1 MNIDSVLKH
10 SLTKLSILSESES
23 VSDRDF
29 SEDFSED
36 TSEQGF
42 SDREKD
48 LTPAEYDRRQRSLV
62 LEAAHCGDYDT
73 AIALLNDLLHR
84 HPESAVDYNNRG
96 LMYFQSDRPEEAL
109 ADYNKA
115 LELDPRLDGAY
126 NNRANCYVAQGCLGE
141 AIADYQIAL
150 DFNPGNLRAWINQ
163 GITYRDLGLYDLALE
178 NFDIVL
184 VLGKRLKGRVYG
196 ERGRTYHLRG
206 DWNLAI
212 ADYNRALEQ
221 LSNSFSS
228 RRYKKQ
234 VYCWLGELQTYTIA

>member
-1 MNIDSVLKH
+1 MNIDDVPKH
-10 SLTKLSILSESES
+10 NLTKQNIIFES
-23 VSDRDF
+23 VSHGN
-29 SEDFSED
+29 SLS
-36 TSEQGF
+36 
-42 SDREKD
+42 RERE
-48 LTPAEYDRRQRSLV
+48 LTPAERDRQQRSHV
-62 LEAAHCGDYDT
+62 MEAADRGDCDT
-73 AIALLNDLLHR
+73 AIALLSDLLHR
-84 HPESAVDYNNRG
+84 HPDSAIDYNNRG
-96 LMYFQSDRPEEAL
+96 LMYFQCDLTEEAL

-126 NNRANCYVAQGCLGE
+126 NNRANCYVARGYLAE

-163 GITYRDLGLYDLALE
+163 GITYRDMGLYDLALE
-178 NFDIVL
+178 NFDLVL
-184 VLGKRLKGRVYG
+184 VLGKRLKGRVYA

-234 VYCWLGELQTYTIA
+234 VRHWLGELQTCTIA

>member
-1 MNIDSVLKH
+1 MNIDDVPKQN
-10 SLTKLSILSESES
+10 LTKQNTVSEPASPS
-23 VSDRDF
+23 HSRTPDRNLKP
-29 SEDFSED
+29 EER
-36 TSEQGF
+36 
-42 SDREKD
+42 DRQ
-48 LTPAEYDRRQRSLV
+48 QRSHI
-62 LEAAHCGDYDT
+62 LEAADRGDYDT

-84 HPESAVDYNNRG
+84 HPDSAIDYNNRG
-96 LMYFQSDRPEEAL
+96 LMYFQSGCTEEAL

-126 NNRANCYVAQGCLGE
+126 NNRANCYAARGHLGE

-163 GITYRDLGLYDLALE
+163 GITYRDMGLYDLALE
-178 NFDIVL
+178 NFEIVL
-184 VLGKRLKGRVYG
+184 VLGKRLKGRVYA

-206 DWNLAI
+206 DWNCAI

-221 LSNSFSS
+221 LSNTFSS

-234 VYCWLGELQTYTIA
+234 VRLWLDELRACMTA

>member
-1 MNIDSVLKH
+1 MNIDDVPKQNPTIENMTSVPLSQGDFQ
-10 SLTKLSILSESES
+10 SLEMGLNRE
-23 VSDRDF
+23 VSDR
-29 SEDFSED
+29 
-36 TSEQGF
+36 Q
-42 SDREKD
+42 
-48 LTPAEYDRRQRSLV
+48 QRSRV
-62 LEAAHCGDYDT
+62 LESADRGDYDT
-73 AIALLNDLLHR
+73 AIALLSDLLAR
-84 HPESAVDYNNRG
+84 HVDSAIDYNNRG
-96 LMYFQSDRPEEAL
+96 LMYFQCDRYEEAL

-126 NNRANCYVAQGCLGE
+126 NNRANCYVAKGYLGE

-178 NFDIVL
+178 NFDITL
-184 VLGKRLKGRVYG
+184 VLGKRLKGRVYA

-206 DWNLAI
+206 DWNSAI

-221 LSNSFSS
+221 LSNTFSA

-234 VYCWLGELQTYTIA
+234 VVLWLDELYACMIA